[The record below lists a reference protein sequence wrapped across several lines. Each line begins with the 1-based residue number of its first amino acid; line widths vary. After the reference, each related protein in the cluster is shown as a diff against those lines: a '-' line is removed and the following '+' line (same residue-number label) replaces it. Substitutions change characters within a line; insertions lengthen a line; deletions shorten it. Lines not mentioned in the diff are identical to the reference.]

1 MKFIWGCNC
10 DLQEDVWRTLDEE
23 AAFRS
28 PPLLALLPLCAGAAD
43 VPLAHN
49 VAALARRL
57 VDKVTSSPRHCT
69 VAFRSP
75 PLLA

>member
-57 VDKVTSSPRHCT
+57 VDKVTRRCCRYHSYP
-69 VAFRSP
+69 P
-75 PLLA
+75 PLHC